1 MRRPPPR
8 TESVPVSKPPDT
20 QPETVPHYHHS
31 YTLALAVTVYTS
43 PVVPTVATA
52 RARRSKRTLTFY
64 VELQSDGSTE
74 IAVLLTGTGRVFR
87 DNISFQPDEDTQTL
101 LEGEVLP
108 KLQEHLDK
116 FGKTR
121 TLEAAGESA
130 IGWIEKIRD
139 ALPRELTFEG
149 DMLSKPVVATG
160 FAAYRGE
167 EVAQIKI
174 SDETAFSNGKG
185 DAIDMNEAVSQSTPC
200 HSNIGSNCTN
210 YLQET

>member
-1 MRRPPPR
+1 
-8 TESVPVSKPPDT
+8 
-20 QPETVPHYHHS
+20 
-31 YTLALAVTVYTS
+31 
-43 PVVPTVATA
+43 
-52 RARRSKRTLTFY
+52 
-64 VELQSDGSTE
+64 
-74 IAVLLTGTGRVFR
+74 LTGTGRVFR